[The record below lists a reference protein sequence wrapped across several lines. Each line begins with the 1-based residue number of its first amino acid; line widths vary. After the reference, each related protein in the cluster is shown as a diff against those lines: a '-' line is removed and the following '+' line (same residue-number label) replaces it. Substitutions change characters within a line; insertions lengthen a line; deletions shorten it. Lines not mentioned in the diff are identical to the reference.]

1 MHAEVSC
8 GEITILC
15 STGVLPQLYAEYRSR
30 AQFADELD
38 ISGTGD
44 LSFFGVVRGSGW
56 PILTVAQRYSPS
68 QGGFVPGALFVP
80 ETSVLF
86 IGAGERLLAY
96 DLKNPRR
103 IWEDRADCGFWRWHR
118 HEGFV
123 LMAAELEF
131 AVWSSDGHKLWT
143 TFVEPPWDF
152 QVSGSSVRLDVMGQI
167 QLIDLRHGPE
177 AKKA

>member
-1 MHAEVSC
+1 
-8 GEITILC
+8 
-15 STGVLPQLYAEYRSR
+15 
-30 AQFADELD
+30 
-38 ISGTGD
+38 
-44 LSFFGVVRGSGW
+44 
-56 PILTVAQRYSPS
+56 
-68 QGGFVPGALFVP
+68 
-80 ETSVLF
+80 LF

-103 IWEDRADCGFWRWHR
+103 IWEDRADYGFWRWHR

-131 AVWSSDGHKLWT
+131 AVWLLNGQKLWT

-152 QVSGSSVRLDVMGQI
+152 QVSGSSVRLDVMGQVN
-167 QLIDLRHGPE
+167 LIDLRHCPE